1 MGDLGL
7 ISMLI
12 ALALAVYSVVASVL
26 GQVRNIPSLM
36 ESGRYAAYLVML
48 ALVVSTFSL
57 VSAFLSND
65 FELEYVFAHSNL
77 AMPRIYTWVALY
89 AGNEGSL
96 LFIATALSI
105 LSAIAIAL
113 APARFRPSLPYTTA
127 VLMVIMVFFQQPL
140 I

>member
-7 ISMLI
+7 ITILI
-12 ALALAVYSVVASVL
+12 ALALAAYSVVASVL
-26 GQVRNIPSLM
+26 GQVRNIPSLV

-77 AMPRIYTWVALY
+77 AIQPRCQIGRHHAIELHVDRLRLVAASELQDRF
-89 AGNEGSL
+89 S
-96 LFIATALSI
+96 
-105 LSAIAIAL
+105 
-113 APARFRPSLPYTTA
+113 ARFAATD
-127 VLMVIMVFFQQPL
+127 QQQ
-140 I
+140 